1 MREKRMKSLR
11 MKMMKTAIG
20 KREEGK
26 ERKEAMKTK
35 MTRTTTG
42 ATLTRKMNQEE
53 ERRRKETR
61 ETPTLKVKKENSI
74 VRFNFLFAGNSEASD
89 DGVMAALALFDSA
102 DASKPDPSP
111 RWPFLFWNPVL
122 IIRPR
127 SRLEES
133 DSEIEAIEPEADGNF
148 KNESMMSEEGEE
160 EEEEDYEGEGEEE
173 EEEEDEEEED
183 EGPPKPVK
191 QPCILVFDSL
201 GGKKDRQVRNQFC
214 HQT

>member
-1 MREKRMKSLR
+1 
-11 MKMMKTAIG
+11 
-20 KREEGK
+20 
-26 ERKEAMKTK
+26 
-35 MTRTTTG
+35 
-42 ATLTRKMNQEE
+42 
-53 ERRRKETR
+53 
-61 ETPTLKVKKENSI
+61 
-74 VRFNFLFAGNSEASD
+74 
-89 DGVMAALALFDSA
+89 MAALALFDSA

-111 RWPFLFWNPVL
+111 RWPFFWNPVL
-122 IIRPR
+122 IFRLR

-160 EEEEDYEGEGEEE
+160 EEEEEEDYEEEGE

-214 HQT
+214 HQTLCFQHKARLCQTLRDFLTMEWKEKHPDKPPRVFTSSNMPGSAPKVQIL